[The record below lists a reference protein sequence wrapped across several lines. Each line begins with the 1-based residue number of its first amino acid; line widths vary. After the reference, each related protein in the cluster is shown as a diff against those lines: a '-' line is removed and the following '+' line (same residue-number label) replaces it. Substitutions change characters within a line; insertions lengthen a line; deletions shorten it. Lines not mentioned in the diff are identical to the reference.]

1 MYWSD
6 NKRVISRNGCH
17 KLKLKK
23 KKKIILPNLKNRER
37 EREREKDIAIP
48 VFMPKSHSYI
58 KKKVTKFQTSIRPHP
73 AGHFVNFLATPRFL
87 DIGGTKNILQGLLKK
102 LKLHKKILKKKLN
115 I

>member
-23 KKKIILPNLKNRER
+23 KKIILPNLKNREKA
-37 EREREKDIAIP
+37 REREKDIAMP

-58 KKKVTKFQTSIRPHP
+58 K
-73 AGHFVNFLATPRFL
+73 
-87 DIGGTKNILQGLLKK
+87 
-102 LKLHKKILKKKLN
+102 
-115 I
+115 

>member
-23 KKKIILPNLKNRER
+23 KKNHITKFKKQRKRER
-37 EREREKDIAIP
+37 ERDIAMP

-87 DIGGTKNILQGLLKK
+87 DIGGTKNIFQGLLKK